1 MQSLRRVLEDRL
13 SAAAIALI
21 AGCLMLF
28 QAIAGQAAE
37 IGAATGNG
45 PGVICSAA
53 LGPSIEKA
61 GAKAGDERDQ
71 GAALCAECCAF
82 CQLSQPLA
90 LIAPIMPRT
99 EPIRLVAGR
108 ALTLA
113 PRGPPPL
120 PAPHEKNAPTRGP
133 PILS

>member
-21 AGCLMLF
+21 AACLMLF

-37 IGAATGNG
+37 IGAATGNAT
-45 PGVICSAA
+45 GVICSAA
-53 LGPSIEKA
+53 LGPTISKA
-61 GAKAGDERDQ
+61 GSEERQ
-71 GAALCAECCAF
+71 GAALCAECCAV
-82 CQLSQPLA
+82 CQLSQSLA
-90 LIAPIMPRT
+90 LIAPVMPPA
-99 EPIRLVAGR
+99 EPIRLVASR
-108 ALTLA
+108 TLALA

-120 PAPHEKNAPTRGP
+120 PAPREKNAPTRGP